1 MCFLWY
7 NSIIIKL
14 GTIMK
19 IKYIIDTPYEG
30 KFIFTDARDGDQ
42 FEITHKAALYLMHRR
57 DPSAAE
63 TFFSYRADFALRSVD
78 QKEIFP
84 GTNNALSELTVKA

>member
-1 MCFLWY
+1 
-7 NSIIIKL
+7 
-14 GTIMK
+14 MK

-30 KFIFTDARDGDQ
+30 KFT
-42 FEITHKAALYLMHRR
+42 ITSVKDSHVSTITKTAAFNILKVN
-57 DPSAAE
+57 SSE
-63 TFFSYRADFALRSVD
+63 CFFSAKADVALRSVD

>member
-30 KFIFTDARDGDQ
+30 KFT
-42 FEITHKAALYLMHRR
+42 ITSVKDSHVSTITKTAALNILKV
-57 DPSAAE
+57 DSAE
-63 TFFSYRADFALRSVD
+63 CFFSAKADVALRSVD

>member
-1 MCFLWY
+1 
-7 NSIIIKL
+7 
-14 GTIMK
+14 MK

-42 FEITHKAALYLMHRR
+42 FEITHKVALDLMHG
-57 DPSAAE
+57 DSADE

-78 QKEIFP
+78 QREIFP